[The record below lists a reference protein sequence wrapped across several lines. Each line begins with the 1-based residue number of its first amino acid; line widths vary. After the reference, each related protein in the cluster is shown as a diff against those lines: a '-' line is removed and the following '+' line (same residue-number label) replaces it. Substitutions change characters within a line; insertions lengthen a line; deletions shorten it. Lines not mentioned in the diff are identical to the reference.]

1 MKIFEDPWKEDISL
15 NSYNMS
21 TNTNGSIQF
30 ERFKDFDGKCC

>member
-1 MKIFEDPWKEDISL
+1 MKMFQDPWKDDISF
-15 NSYNMS
+15 NSYNMP